1 MVGEE
6 TMFAVIF
13 EVQPKSD
20 RWDQYLDLAK
30 QLRPELETIA
40 GFIDN
45 ERYKSRRT
53 QGRVLSLSTWADEK
67 SVIRWRTHAMHHGV
81 QGKGRFEVFQ
91 DYHLRVGE
99 ISADTDIPVG
109 QTIQQLRL
117 DATEV
122 GAAKVVSISEVD
134 PGPDAGPS
142 DVETLQ
148 ERLRVPAIGRDGVA
162 AAELFESIYTQGKLL
177 LLASWRDAAA
187 ADAWQPPASL
197 ADAGRIRHRRVRVIR
212 DYGLADRREAPQFY
226 PDVARRGGVG

>member
-1 MVGEE
+1 
-6 TMFAVIF
+6 MFAVIF

-20 RWDQYLDLAK
+20 RCNQYLDLAK
-30 QLRPELETIA
+30 QLRPELVKIA

-45 ERYKSRRT
+45 ERYKSRRSE
-53 QGRVLSLSTWADEK
+53 GRVLSLSTWADEK

-81 QGKGRFEVFQ
+81 QEKGRFEIFE

-99 ISADTDIPVG
+99 ITADTHIPPG

-122 GAAKVVSISEVD
+122 GNAKVVSISEVD
-134 PGPDAGPS
+134 PGSDAKSADGA
-142 DVETLQ
+142 TLQ
-148 ERLRVPAIGRDGVA
+148 ERLRVPAIGRGGVSE
-162 AAELFESIYTQGKLL
+162 AELFESITTPGKLL
-177 LLASWRDAAA
+177 LLVSWRETAAA
-187 ADAWQPPASL
+187 GAWQPPASL

-226 PDVARRGGVG
+226 LDVARRGGAG